1 VRIARESARGAQWSN
16 NNAMAAEFRTRCKN
30 FYLEGYH
37 KEAQDEYDGVKEV
50 GKPLTLAE
58 RSKRLAAA

>member
-1 VRIARESARGAQWSN
+1 
-16 NNAMAAEFRTRCKN
+16 MAAECRTRCKN

-37 KEAQDEYDGVKEV
+37 KQAQDEYDGVKEV